1 MITRACLASLLGI
14 VLLAQDKL
22 TVFGHSWTVPS
33 AHDWKVSEDA
43 GSSMLQLLVGREP
56 LPGPRKPGQFAL
68 MEMAPATQ
76 LTLEAD
82 VRPTKR
88 SLMIVYAYQDPEH
101 FDYVHF
107 STDTAMKQPVHNG
120 VFHVYGGERVRIS
133 AASGPAAF
141 SGINKWFHIKVQWN
155 GTTGEVQ
162 GFVDGAPVP
171 ALHAVDL
178 SLSEGKV
185 GIGSFDETGDFKN
198 VKVETR
204 TLKPGTG

>member
-1 MITRACLASLLGI
+1 MTARLL
-14 VLLAQDKL
+14 LLVL
-22 TVFGHSWTVPS
+22 TVFGHNWTVPQEQ
-33 AHDWKVSEDA
+33 DWKISDDA
-43 GSSMLQLLVGREP
+43 GTPMLQLLVGREP
-56 LPGPRKPGQFAL
+56 LPGPRRPGQFAL
-68 MEMAPATQ
+68 MEMPPAQ
-76 LTLEAD
+76 HIVLEAD

-88 SLMIVYAYQDPEH
+88 SLMIVYAYQDAAH

-133 AASGPAAF
+133 AATGPAAF
-141 SGINKWFHIKVQWN
+141 SGINQWFHLKVQWD

-162 GFVDGAPVP
+162 GFVDGVAVP

-178 SLSEGKV
+178 SLQEGKV

-198 VKVETR
+198 LKIETR
-204 TLKPGTG
+204 